1 MKSDSGLGVNLIDTS
16 GLYDELIMPAEDCDN
31 IGDAVPTFHEGQAN
45 FYKTIGMDQPKPTP
59 VHISAEVAAERSQVK
74 SHFQKSLRNLQG
86 GLIPLELVRQRLRS
100 STSAFVEPWA
110 VPDIQS
116 LT

>member
-16 GLYDELIMPAEDCDN
+16 ALYDELIMPAEDCDN